1 MIKKIKASRSEKII
15 FSFVIILATI
25 TFGSYFLIKNKC
37 LFIKNY
43 DPRKITFQDPDN
55 IAILNVSCGNV
66 IIELYPNLA
75 PNSVYRFKKLINS
88 GEYNNVAFHR
98 VIKNMLVQAGDLE
111 YGKKDNLNYSKIGTG
126 KSGYGTINS
135 ELDYPFDF
143 KKGSVGLARTNKKN
157 TEDSQFFILLKDV
170 PLFEGEYSPV
180 GKVLYGLEVLEKIK
194 FNDKSEYVL
203 RPDFINEFYILS
215 EKN

>member
-15 FSFVIILATI
+15 FSFVIILAII

-143 KKGSVGLARTNKKN
+143 KKGSVGLARTNKRN